1 MKKVIKSIKVLFA
14 IALAIILSVP
24 ANAFAA
30 EEGEG
35 TSSSSAIT
43 IKKTLTVEGDY
54 AYFNG
59 NTYTYTLSPVDATD
73 KDYIEGKEPT
83 DGLLV
88 LSDEGKITFDP
99 GDTSTEKTINVNVI
113 DSKLQN
119 LQPGRYA
126 YEITESAKNN
136 IDGET
141 NDPLKNKTIIVTVYR
156 DEAGKMQAVV
166 EVDGQ
171 SGEAKSN
178 LESSTTF
185 KTNTLTVTK
194 KLEGNNANLTDKFDF
209 NVVIEGQ
216 ENDKYMVD
224 GKEQQEGTTETVT
237 GIGNEDQFTIQGLTP
252 EDIVKV
258 TEKDSKG
265 YEVTYNDETDEGLK
279 GDQKEATITNTKT
292 ATVPTGLIETIAPF
306 AIMILVAL
314 GLGLVYFRKRQ
325 EA

>member
-1 MKKVIKSIKVLFA
+1 MKKVIKSMKVLFA

-24 ANAFAA
+24 ANAFADEA
-30 EEGEG
+30 
-35 TSSSSAIT
+35 TDASPAIT
-43 IKKTLTVEGDY
+43 IKKTLTVDGTY
-54 AYFNG
+54 AHFNG

-73 KDYIEGKEPT
+73 KDYIEGKEAT

-113 DSKLQN
+113 DSKLQS

-126 YEITESAKNN
+126 YEITEIAKNN

-141 NDPLKNKTIIVTVYR
+141 NKPLENKTIIVTVYR
-156 DEAGKMQAVV
+156 DDAGKMQAVV
-166 EVDGQ
+166 AVDGV
-171 SGEAKSN
+171 SEEAKSN

-185 KTNTLTVTK
+185 KTNTLIVTK
-194 KLEGNNANLTDKFDF
+194 KLEGNNANLNDTFDF
-209 NVVIEGQ
+209 DVLIKGQ
-216 ENDKYMVD
+216 KNDKYKVNN
-224 GKEQQEGTTETVT
+224 KELSNESKEGTETKVS
-237 GIGNEDQFTIQGLTP
+237 GIGNNGTITINGLTP
-252 EDIVKV
+252 QDTVTV
-258 TEKDSKG
+258 TEQANDKG
-265 YEVTYNDETDEGLK
+265 YTVSGVNGQELK
-279 GDQKEATITNTKT
+279 ANQENAIITNTKT